1 MNEHERPKSGRA
13 SGSRASVLE
22 LSRWREGATAG
33 LMVSVWGR
41 RSRGARVLQRTEC
54 PGLIETIR
62 RPAQSRGSIEG
73 ANGSVRRRARR
84 GELLAGCLATVQ
96 PQVLE
101 DAADDL
107 GVFDAGDDLDRAA
120 TVFAALDL
128 DAEDALRR
136 CAQLIAA
143 CFGTALPCPSSD
155 PPRPRL
161 PGTICA
167 RKR

>member
-1 MNEHERPKSGRA
+1 MNILAPSPHR
-13 SGSRASVLE
+13 VLE

-41 RSRGARVLQRTEC
+41 RSRGASGARVLQRTEC

-62 RPAQSRGSIEG
+62 RTAQSQRSIEE
-73 ANGSVRRRARR
+73 ADGSARRRARR

-107 GVFDAGDDLDRAA
+107 GLFDAGDDLDRAA

-128 DAEDALRR
+128 DAEDARLRR
-136 CAQLIAA
+136 CAQLNAA

-155 PPRPRL
+155 PPRPRW